1 MNTNKL
7 LQTIRSGWSPI
18 VVIAVTTFGIIAIS
32 IYCLASGY
40 FIIFQNLFYIPI
52 IIACVYYIKR
62 GFAFSVI
69 IACLYFFLT
78 LGFTRDQ
85 SILLQALVRV
95 LIFVLVAGVITYLS
109 LARKRVEEE
118 LRQQSE
124 NLEKLVEERTAEL
137 EIANKTL
144 QGEVTERYRLG
155 KALQTETMNFDAVF
169 ESSPV
174 AMLVIDE
181 TTNIVMVNLAGIS
194 MCGGDKAEIL
204 QHRPGNALRCV
215 HRSKDTR
222 GCGYSKVCKLCK
234 VRNGV
239 EGLIAKGGSMHGA
252 ELELEL
258 ERNGAPSKVWMSI
271 GVEPLLLDGREHW
284 CIALEDITVRK
295 QAEND
300 LREDEALLSTAFNN
314 SPVLMTISDLT
325 TGKYLEVN
333 NSFCRVSEYSREEAV
348 GTTSIELGWIS
359 EEERTRLV
367 VELQKQGQITDL
379 ELTLRSKSGQ
389 AVICRYSGEI
399 IETAQGNKLFSTA
412 EDITERKEA
421 EKALRQK
428 MEELHASNNE
438 LEQFNRASVGRELRM
453 IELKEEINELCRRL
467 GEAPRHA
474 TDQRQTDGVP
484 GAAGRGGY
492 R

>member
-1 MNTNKL
+1 
-7 LQTIRSGWSPI
+7 
-18 VVIAVTTFGIIAIS
+18 
-32 IYCLASGY
+32 
-40 FIIFQNLFYIPI
+40 
-52 IIACVYYIKR
+52 
-62 GFAFSVI
+62 
-69 IACLYFFLT
+69 
-78 LGFTRDQ
+78 
-85 SILLQALVRV
+85 
-95 LIFVLVAGVITYLS
+95 
-109 LARKRVEEE
+109 
-118 LRQQSE
+118 
-124 NLEKLVEERTAEL
+124 
-137 EIANKTL
+137 
-144 QGEVTERYRLG
+144 
-155 KALQTETMNFDAVF
+155 
-169 ESSPV
+169 
-174 AMLVIDE
+174 
-181 TTNIVMVNLAGIS
+181 
-194 MCGGDKAEIL
+194 
-204 QHRPGNALRCV
+204 
-215 HRSKDTR
+215 
-222 GCGYSKVCKLCK
+222 
-234 VRNGV
+234 
-239 EGLIAKGGSMHGA
+239 
-252 ELELEL
+252 
-258 ERNGAPSKVWMSI
+258 MSI

-367 VELQKQGQITDL
+367 VELQKHGQITDL

-412 EDITERKEA
+412 EDITERKQA

-428 MEELHASNNE
+428 MEELHASNND

-474 TDQRQTDGVP
+474 TDQRQTESVP
-484 GAAGRGGY
+484 DTGLAPSGGGGY